1 VSKKEAPVPSS
12 VQTTSNLSVGPR
24 TTGAS
29 SQGLSTLVP
38 RSQPLPVHSKYH
50 YGNHYRRSNP
60 TQSTRRPGNKK
71 WNNPAAAPQGDH
83 DRPRQPKPDS
93 NRTAVLSQATSVE
106 VREKSKP
113 PLPPSSSSSSTSS
126 VITSSFSKANS
137 EGTAGVVH
145 RKWPH
150 RYKWPHKPSP
160 SKLAQ
165 ANPRITAPTKLT
177 MATPPKTATALP
189 RSHGNPAPLSRVA
202 SAGTTSSRYKWR
214 RRSTTPS
221 TSSGR
226 KSQGNRSPGLKSPPG
241 SGSRTKLQPH
251 TPSWVIHNPYTL
263 THASIIHKYSRIMQ
277 RQRNSKT
284 AKLNRFLTKRTS
296 LQTPHKI
303 SKSKNKVW
311 RASDHC
317 GGRSATRT
325 SIGRSTPLRRL
336 SGGHELKT
344 RHGNRQWVAR
354 RAAGSFPPTPGKSGA
369 RYAGPVPWRRL
380 SGHELKTRHGNRQWV
395 SRRVV
400 MRRKTLQS
408 PAANGCGRWM
418 TARHEGRRGKSL
430 QFVSMSGQKFVVDS
444 GGRRMKRLSLSSPSS
459 SRLRLRSRGRSVSE
473 SHTPSNSVKQY
484 LASRA
489 VLRSRVYVW
498 SAKHRK
504 KDNAKQYCIFYNRF
518 GKCNRGDSC
527 PYIHDPSKI
536 AVCTKFLRGMCD
548 KTDGSCLFSH
558 TLSKDK
564 LPTCRYFLRGVCTR
578 EVCPYRHVSVGRRAE
593 VCLNFARGYCPN
605 GEQCSK
611 RHIVDCPEFSEQ
623 GSCPHGDKCLLRHRK
638 KTEASATI
646 AQSLAPPTKT
656 KTLPTKTPLAFRR
669 LRRDRVGPQPPEY
682 VELDPAISP
691 LDGGEGSGGD
701 ADYVTLCQDTRRLS
715 PLDPSC
721 PAPDFLA
728 L

>member
-1 VSKKEAPVPSS
+1 
-12 VQTTSNLSVGPR
+12 
-24 TTGAS
+24 
-29 SQGLSTLVP
+29 
-38 RSQPLPVHSKYH
+38 
-50 YGNHYRRSNP
+50 
-60 TQSTRRPGNKK
+60 
-71 WNNPAAAPQGDH
+71 
-83 DRPRQPKPDS
+83 
-93 NRTAVLSQATSVE
+93 
-106 VREKSKP
+106 
-113 PLPPSSSSSSTSS
+113 
-126 VITSSFSKANS
+126 
-137 EGTAGVVH
+137 
-145 RKWPH
+145 
-150 RYKWPHKPSP
+150 
-160 SKLAQ
+160 
-165 ANPRITAPTKLT
+165 
-177 MATPPKTATALP
+177 M
-189 RSHGNPAPLSRVA
+189 
-202 SAGTTSSRYKWR
+202 
-214 RRSTTPS
+214 
-221 TSSGR
+221 SSGR
-226 KSQGNRSPGLKSPPG
+226 KSKSPGLKSPPAT
-241 SGSRTKLQPH
+241 GSRTKLQHH
-251 TPSWVIHNPYTL
+251 TASWVIHNPYKL

-284 AKLNRFLTKRTS
+284 SKLNRFLTKRTS
-296 LQTPHKI
+296 FQTPHKM

-317 GGRSATRT
+317 GGGSTTRT
-325 SIGRSTPLRRL
+325 SIGRSAPLRRL

-344 RHGNRQWVAR
+344 RHGNRQWVARRAAGPTPGKSGARYAGPVPWRRLSGHELKTRQGNRQWVSR

-380 SGHELKTRHGNRQWV
+380 SGHELKTRQGNRQWV

-408 PAANGCGRWM
+408 PAANGRGRWM
-418 TARHEGRRGKSL
+418 TAHYEGRRGKSL

-459 SRLRLRSRGRSVSE
+459 PRLRLRSRGRSVSE
-473 SHTPSNSVKQY
+473 SHTPSHSIKQY

-489 VLRSRVYVW
+489 VQRSRVYVW

-504 KDNAKQYCIFYNRF
+504 KDNAKRYCIFYNRF

-638 KTEASATI
+638 KTEA
-646 AQSLAPPTKT
+646 PPTKT

-691 LDGGEGSGGD
+691 LDDTNNGGEGSGGD
-701 ADYVTLCQDTRRLS
+701 ASDADYLTLCQDARRLS